1 MTRIYTRGGDCGE
14 TSLGDGAR
22 VPKSGRRVGVYGE
35 VDELNSVLGCC
46 VARLR
51 MDDGLEA
58 AGLAAELTALQSRL
72 FELGAALADP
82 RRSAEMMVPGAPA
95 DPFDAAHLESL
106 IDAHDACLAPLRQF
120 ILPGGTMAAAYLH
133 LARTVCRRA
142 ERAAVALAADEAVSP
157 GSLIFLNRLSDYLFT
172 LARVA
177 NRAAGVPDVPWR
189 GGKEA

>member
-1 MTRIYTRGGDCGE
+1 MTRIYTRGGDRGE

-46 VARLR
+46 VAQLR
-51 MDDGLEA
+51 MGGGLDE
-58 AGLAAELTALQSRL
+58 AGLVAELTTLQSRL

-82 RRSAEMMVPGAPA
+82 RRSAELMAPGAPA

-106 IDAHDACLAPLRQF
+106 IDAHDARLEPLRQF
-120 ILPGGTMAAAYLH
+120 ILPGGTMAAAHLH
-133 LARTVCRRA
+133 LARTVCRRT
-142 ERAAVALAADEAVSP
+142 ERAAVALAADEAVPS
-157 GSLIFLNRLSDYLFT
+157 GALVFLNRLSDALFT
-172 LARVA
+172 MARAA
-177 NRAAGVPDVPWR
+177 NRAAGLPDVPWR